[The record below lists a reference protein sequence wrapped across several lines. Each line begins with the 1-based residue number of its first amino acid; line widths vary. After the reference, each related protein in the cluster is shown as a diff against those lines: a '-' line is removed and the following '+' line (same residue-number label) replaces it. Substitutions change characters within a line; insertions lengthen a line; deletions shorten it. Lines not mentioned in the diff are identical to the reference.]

1 MRGISVFPSPV
12 LCAVIFFMSLNLGR
26 TLTMGYVVRPA
37 REETRSFA
45 SRSRERRRPGRA
57 QGRLRTAARPGRRGP
72 RSFPCARAF
81 PPPRRAARPELPS
94 RRSARVPGG
103 PAPPSEWR
111 TSEAPGPLLATES
124 RAEDARP
131 GNGERSAACQVWRP
145 PSLGPPRLR
154 AGRRPESA
162 TGRGL
167 LGGPAALAFGR
178 LGCSHPD
185 SISPESVAGLRPGGS
200 ANVMFV

>member
-1 MRGISVFPSPV
+1 MFPSPV
-12 LCAVIFFMSLNLGR
+12 LSAVISFHVTKPGSHTYYGLRCAPG
-26 TLTMGYVVRPA
+26 A
-37 REETRSFA
+37 RGDPLFR

-57 QGRLRTAARPGRRGP
+57 AGGLGTAARPGRRGP
-72 RSFPCARAF
+72 RSFLCARAF
-81 PPPRRAARPELPS
+81 PPPRRAARPELPR

-111 TSEAPGPLLATES
+111 TSEAPGPLLATQS

-154 AGRRPESA
+154 AGRRPECDRA
-162 TGRGL
+162 RCVARPGRAGVWAPRL
-167 LGGPAALAFGR
+167 PSPRFHFSGKRRRVTTRR
-178 LGCSHPD
+178 LG
-185 SISPESVAGLRPGGS
+185 
-200 ANVMFV
+200 